1 MLRDRKSRQRAVLA
15 AIIVLSTLISAYF
28 VDTRYFNDSL
38 QSAAYD
44 FVITAAPAKVRNQ
57 VTVIALDDATVE
69 KYGRWPL
76 PRQAYVDL
84 LNALKP
90 MDPKAIA
97 FDIAFYDP
105 SDHPTEDVAFAAAI
119 KDLGNVYLAM
129 QGTGEGTYGGHAQT
143 WTSVKLPIPMLRDA
157 AAGLGTVNVNP
168 ETDSRVRE
176 AQMVIKGPDGKPYY
190 GLALLTAARQIGGQ
204 VDRIHLSGDSLVLPT
219 AAFGDRVIPLSA
231 GGSTRVYFAAPPHD
245 PVKPVSLGGPA
256 PCTQPD
262 AFCVVSMLDV
272 IDGRIPRQLI
282 LGRTVF
288 VGAHGLSAEPDNYPV
303 PNSAQQKMW
312 GVEIWA
318 NAAQSIF
325 TNRYPLPDQGF
336 PVTLVEVVLL
346 TIAGI
351 FLVVRLR
358 LIGFLLGLV
367 LLAVFSFVELG
378 AFINAVSP
386 LIGNGPVAVPSLGY
400 LPPSVFW
407 WVVTL
412 GYLLVEEQL
421 AVARTQST
429 FGRFVTPAV
438 ARTIMDTEE
447 KGGLQLGGQMREITA
462 LFGDIRGFTT
472 ISEGMDPQALMA
484 TLNRYF
490 DGMVEVVNR
499 YQGTVNKYNGD
510 NIMVI
515 WNAPVEVPDHARKA
529 VECAL
534 EIQKLVVAERAK
546 GGPDVSFGFGINTG
560 AAVAG
565 FLGAH
570 GRMEYTVIGDTVN
583 VASRLTSS
591 DIARRDQVAC
601 SKDTLARLG
610 DDVVAIDL
618 GSIFVKGR
626 SEPVACYQVDRVGLV
641 ANPNPAPPPELPV
654 GRATVAGFH

>member
-1 MLRDRKSRQRAVLA
+1 MLRNRKSRQRILLA
-15 AIIVLSTLISAYF
+15 LIVVLSTVLGAYLT
-28 VDTRYFNDSL
+28 DRRYFNDNL
-38 QSAAYD
+38 QSAVYD
-44 FVITAAPAKVRNQ
+44 FVITAAPAKVKNQ
-57 VTVIALDDATVE
+57 VTVIALDDATVD

-84 LNALKP
+84 LNAIKP
-90 MDPKAIA
+90 LNPKAIG

-105 SDHPTEDVAFAAAI
+105 SDKPEQDIAFAAAI

-129 QGTGEGTYGGHAQT
+129 QGAGVGEYGGHAQNFQA
-143 WTSVKLPIPMLRDA
+143 VKLPIPILRDA
-157 AAGLGTVNVNP
+157 AAGLGAVNVNP
-168 ETDSRVRE
+168 EFDSRVRE
-176 AQMVIKGPDGKPYY
+176 SQMIIKGADGKPYY
-190 GLALLTAARQIGGQ
+190 GLALLTSSRQIGGQ
-204 VDRIHLSGDSLVLPT
+204 VDKMRIVGNELIMPT
-219 AAFGDRVIPLSA
+219 AAFGDRVMPISE
-231 GGSTRVYFAAPPHD
+231 GGSMRVYFAAPPHE
-245 PVKPVSLGGPA
+245 PVRPVAQGGPT
-256 PCTQPD
+256 PCTEA

-272 IDGRIPRQLI
+272 IGGKVPRELI
-282 LGRTVF
+282 LGRTIF
-288 VGAHGLSAEPDNYPV
+288 VGAHNLSAEPDNYPV

-318 NAAQSIF
+318 NTAQSVF
-325 TNRYPLPDQGF
+325 TNRYPVPDQGF
-336 PVTLVEVVLL
+336 TATFLQLVLL
-346 TIAGI
+346 TVVGI

-358 LIGFLLGLV
+358 LLGFILSLLLFGAMSFV
-367 LLAVFSFVELG
+367 LLALFIG
-378 AFINAVSP
+378 AVDPA
-386 LIGNGPVAVPSLGY
+386 IGSGPVSVPSIGY
-400 LPPSVFW
+400 LAPSIFW

-447 KGGLQLGGQMREITA
+447 KGALHLGGQMREITV

-472 ISEGMDPQALMA
+472 ISEGMEPQTLMA

-490 DGMVEVVNR
+490 GGMVEVVNR

-515 WNAPVEVPDHARKA
+515 WNAPLEVPDHARKA

-534 EIQKLVVAERAK
+534 EIQKFVIAERSK

-560 AAVAG
+560 TAVAG

-601 SKDTLARLG
+601 SRDTLQRLG
-610 DDVVAIDL
+610 DDVVAVDL
-618 GSIFVKGR
+618 GAIFVKGR
-626 SEPVACYQVDRVGLV
+626 NEAVGCYQIDRIGLIV
-641 ANPNPAPPPELPV
+641 NPNPAAPPEIPI
-654 GRATVAGFH
+654 GRAAVAGYH

>member
-15 AIIVLSTLISAYF
+15 AIVVLSTLVSAYLI
-28 VDTRYFNDSL
+28 DTRYFNDSL
-38 QSAAYD
+38 QSAVYD
-44 FVITAAPAKVRNQ
+44 SVITAAPAKVKNQ
-57 VTVIALDDATVE
+57 VTIIALDDATVE

-90 MDPKAIA
+90 MNAKAIG

-105 SDHPTEDVAFAAAI
+105 SDNPTQDIAFAAAI

-129 QGTGEGTYGGHAQT
+129 QGGGEGVYGAHAQT
-143 WTSVKLPIPMLRDA
+143 WTSVKLPIPILRDA
-157 AAGLGTVNVNP
+157 AAGLGAVNVNP
-168 ETDSRVRE
+168 ERDSRVRE
-176 AQMVIKGPDGKPYY
+176 TQMVINGPDGKQYY

-204 VDRIHLSGDSLVLPT
+204 VDRIRVSGDQLIMPT
-219 AAFGDRVIPLSA
+219 AAFGDRVIPLTE

-245 PVKPVSLGGPA
+245 PVTPVSLGGPM

-262 AFCVVSMLDV
+262 TFCVVSMLDV
-272 IDGRIPRQLI
+272 IDGKIPRELI

-318 NAAQSIF
+318 NTAQSVF
-325 TNRYPLPDQGF
+325 TNRYPVPDQGF
-336 PVTLVEVVLL
+336 LTTLLEVVLL

-367 LLAVFSFVELG
+367 VLVAFSFVELA
-378 AFINAVSP
+378 AFISSVSP
-386 LIGNGPVAVPSLGY
+386 SIGNGPVAVPSLGY
-400 LPPSVFW
+400 LPPGVFW

-438 ARTIMDTEE
+438 ARTIMETEE
-447 KGGLQLGGQMREITA
+447 KGALQLGGQMREITV
-462 LFGDIRGFTT
+462 LFGDIRGFTSL
-472 ISEGMDPQALMA
+472 SEGMEPQTLMA

-499 YQGTVNKYNGD
+499 YEGTVNKYNGD

-534 EIQKLVVAERAK
+534 EIQKFVVEERAK

-560 AAVAG
+560 QAVAG

-601 SKDTLARLG
+601 SKETLARLG
-610 DDVVAIDL
+610 DDVVAVDL
-618 GSIFVKGR
+618 GTIFVKGR
-626 SEPVACYQVDRVGLV
+626 NEPVACYQVDRIGLV
-641 ANPNPAPPPELPV
+641 ASPNPAPPPEVGV
-654 GRATVAGFH
+654 GRATVAGYH